1 MNKNEIKGKVQRAK
15 GAVKEKA
22 GQVAD
27 NPNLEAEGAAE
38 HDEGAVREAAGKAQ
52 RK

>member
-22 GQVAD
+22 GQVPTTPISKPRA
-27 NPNLEAEGAAE
+27 PRSTMKERYARLLARRSA
-38 HDEGAVREAAGKAQ
+38 K
-52 RK
+52 